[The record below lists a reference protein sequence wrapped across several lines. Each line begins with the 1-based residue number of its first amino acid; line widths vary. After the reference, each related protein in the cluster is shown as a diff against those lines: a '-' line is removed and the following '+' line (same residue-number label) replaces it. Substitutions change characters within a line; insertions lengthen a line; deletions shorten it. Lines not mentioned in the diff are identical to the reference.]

1 MARGNAYRFA
11 HFARG
16 LNTAVGPYA
25 LREGYEDDPS
35 GLGAEARDLINVVSR
50 RRGNVS
56 RRDGC
61 TNIAALS
68 DQTELITS
76 ISIIGQDSTGFAV
89 CSTDDG
95 RLIAIDESDPG
106 AVTELVASGL
116 SASAPWAFK
125 RATVQSTTYGPAYG
139 CNGIDT
145 ARETDGTGGG
155 TGNWTA
161 SSGTFPGASGKGGSL
176 LEYHDNSFWIS
187 GVVTSGSFYDDAVY
201 WSYPGDARNW
211 PAENVVRFAP
221 DDGSPITAIVSS
233 GPYLVVFKERGIWV
247 IYDSSSGANRKVVDD
262 AGTISPRSVVAGRD
276 GVYFLDPQHG
286 VMLFNGASVKKVSE
300 QLDLTFVDTPYANK
314 ATASAALW
322 NGHYYLAFDDTYGQ
336 RVYDLDTDT
345 GSWWRHSPEVENL
358 AVWDRGSGPIL
369 VASTADTGNLWELF
383 KPGELYDD
391 GVIFESYWQG
401 PYHTFGD
408 PDLRKRCR
416 EVHVDGRG
424 TVSLFVNT
432 DYAAG
437 PGDLEGVLALSEDAG
452 TFGGSGNQDGS
463 DLFGSGS
470 SVGED
475 SVFALGTARAWS
487 VSVYSAAAQSWELD
501 AYTMRMTKRSD

>member
-35 GLGAEARDLINVVSR
+35 GLGSEARDLLNVVSR

-61 TNIAALS
+61 VNVAALS
-68 DQTELITS
+68 DQTELLTS
-76 ISIIGQDSTGFAV
+76 VSVIGQDSTSFAV

-95 RLIAIDESDPG
+95 RLIAIDEADPG
-106 AVTELVASGL
+106 VVTQLVASGL
-116 SASAPWAFK
+116 SASAPWTFK
-125 RATVQSTTYGPAYG
+125 RATVQDTTRGPAYG

-145 ARETDGTGGG
+145 ARETDGTGAG
-155 TGNWTA
+155 TGTWDADT
-161 SSGTFPGASGKGGSL
+161 GTFPGASGKGGSL

-187 GVVTSGSFYDDAVY
+187 GVPTASTFYDDAVY

-247 IYDSSSGANRKVVDD
+247 IYDSTSGANRKVVDD
-262 AGTISPRSVVAGRD
+262 AGTISARSVVAGKE

-286 VMLFNGASVKKVSE
+286 VMLFDGQGVRKVSE
-300 QLDLTFVDTPYANK
+300 TIDLTLTDTPYTNK
-314 ATASAALW
+314 AAATAALW
-322 NGHYYLAFDDTYGQ
+322 NGHYYLAFDDTYGR

-345 GSWWRHSPEVENL
+345 GSWWRHSPAVKNL
-358 AVWDRGSGPIL
+358 AVWDRGSGPVLIG
-369 VASTADTGNLWELF
+369 STATTGNLWELF
-383 KPGELYDD
+383 RVGELYDD
-391 GVIFESYWQG
+391 GTIFESYWQG
-401 PYHTFGD
+401 PYHTFGE

-432 DYAAG
+432 DYAIG
-437 PGDLEGVLALSEDAG
+437 PGTLEASLALSPGATTFGGTG
-452 TFGGSGNQDGS
+452 TFGGAGS
-463 DLFGSGS
+463 YGGSGA
-470 SVGED
+470 VNED
-475 SVFALGTARAWS
+475 AVYALGTARAWS
-487 VSVYSAAAQSWELD
+487 VSVYSAAAQAWELD
-501 AYTMRMTKRSD
+501 AYTMRMTRRSD